1 MNSLNIEFLAVHNI
15 LRWVIVIFG
24 ILTIVLIYSG
34 LFNKKTWSKGVER
47 ITTFFAISLDVQL
60 VVGLLLYFVF
70 SSLTKTMFADISA
83 AMQNSTLRF
92 FGVEHV
98 LVMIPAIIFAH
109 IGKSIGK
116 KMLSDE
122 EKFKRAAIFFS
133 FSVLLVILGIPW
145 ATRPLLPS
153 L

>member
-1 MNSLNIEFLAVHNI
+1 MNSLNIVFITVHNL

-34 LFNKKTWSKGVER
+34 FFNKKTWSKGVER
-47 ITTFFAISLDVQL
+47 ISTFFTISLDVQL

-70 SSLTKTMFADISA
+70 SNLTKSMFADISA

-92 FGVEHV
+92 FGIEHV
-98 LVMIPAIIFAH
+98 LVMMLAIMFAH

-116 KMLSDE
+116 KKLNDE

-133 FSVLLVILGIPW
+133 ISFLLVILGIPW